1 MGAQCSGGG
10 RVAAGGGRGSW
21 PRRGRMRRLRKPGLR
36 GPAEKMQNSI
46 QEVAWSGDG
55 EPAFPLTACQE
66 MRKQEMS
73 SPIGGN

>member
-1 MGAQCSGGG
+1 
-10 RVAAGGGRGSW
+10 
-21 PRRGRMRRLRKPGLR
+21 MRRLRKPGLR